1 MRIVG
6 WIAFGGLA
14 LLAAPTPAGVSAST
28 TPTPAS
34 GNFAGLVEIGG
45 GRKIFLEC
53 HGSGSPTVILESGYR
68 NNAEI
73 WSAQLEL
80 GMKMVFPEVA
90 KFTRVCA
97 YDRPG
102 TFLDAGHLGRS
113 TPVAMPRSAQDLVS
127 DLHALLN
134 AAHIA
139 GPYVFAAH
147 SFGGIFA
154 RLYARTYPKE
164 VVGMVLVDALSEK
177 VRSALTPE
185 QWKLYVNF
193 GFTKPTPGLE
203 KYKEIET
210 LDVNASLDQVQKATK
225 AEPLRPIPLFVLTQ
239 GQPFDL
245 SPWKPLPAEFPG
257 ALDTAWHTA
266 QDALATLAPNARHK
280 TATKSAHY
288 IQIQEP
294 QLVIDAVK
302 QVVEAVR
309 NPATWTDGL

>member
-1 MRIVG
+1 
-6 WIAFGGLA
+6 
-14 LLAAPTPAGVSAST
+14 
-28 TPTPAS
+28 
-34 GNFAGLVEIGG
+34 
-45 GRKIFLEC
+45 
-53 HGSGSPTVILESGYR
+53 
-68 NNAEI
+68 
-73 WSAQLEL
+73 
-80 GMKMVFPEVA
+80 
-90 KFTRVCA
+90 
-97 YDRPG
+97 
-102 TFLDAGHLGRS
+102 
-113 TPVAMPRSAQDLVS
+113 MPRTARDLVS

-154 RLYARTYPKE
+154 RLYASTYPKE

-185 QWKLYVNF
+185 QWKFYVNF
-193 GFTKPTPGLE
+193 GFTQPTPGLE

-225 AEPLRPIPLFVLTQ
+225 AEALRPIPLFVLTQ

-245 SPWKPLPAEFPG
+245 SPWQPLPADFPG
-257 ALDTAWHTA
+257 ALNTAWHAA
-266 QDALATLAPNARHK
+266 QDALAKLTPNARHK

-294 QLVIDAVK
+294 QLVIDAIK

-309 NPATWTDGL
+309 NPATWTAAH